1 MMKRIFAALAM
12 FAGLSGF
19 SVGAGVEDLGWMSG
33 RWVEERG
40 ESWAEE
46 NWSRPRGGVMLGTSL
61 VGKAGR
67 AAAFE
72 FMRIAEGD
80 RPGEVRFWA
89 SPGGKASVA
98 FRMVRKGV
106 REVEF
111 ENPEND
117 YPTRIRYRR
126 EGRVLSAT
134 ISGPGGANA
143 QSWRFRRR

>member
-1 MMKRIFAALAM
+1 M

-19 SVGAGVEDLGWMSG
+19 SVGPSVADLGWLSG
-33 RWVEERG
+33 RWAEKRG

-46 NWSRPRGGVMLGTSL
+46 TWSRPRGGVMLGTSL
-61 VGKAGR
+61 VGKGGR
-67 AAAFE
+67 AAMFE

-80 RPGEVRFWA
+80 APGEIRFWA

-98 FRMVRKGV
+98 FRMVERG
-106 REVEF
+106 RQEVVF
-111 ENPEND
+111 ENPKND

-126 EGRVLSAT
+126 EGSVLSAT
-134 ISGPGGANA
+134 ISGPDGANA